1 MVRKPRTTKSRRR
14 LRKNKNRPVRRH
26 WRGTDIVV
34 IYKSGVDSDKDRA
47 VRKAL
52 GKYETGSGFSFM
64 TGERDHTATVPDD
77 DLDRVIGVLKKIRG
91 VKTKKLVMKWVLCR

>member
-1 MVRKPRTTKSRRR
+1 MVKKSQTTKFRRR
-14 LRKNKNRPVRRH
+14 SSLKKHPRHH

-34 IYKSGVDSDKDRA
+34 TYKGGVDGEKDRT

-52 GKYETGSGFSFM
+52 GKYENGSGFSFM

-77 DLDRVIGVLKKIRG
+77 DFDRVIGALKKIRG
-91 VKTKKLVMKWVLCR
+91 IKTKKRVTKWVLCR